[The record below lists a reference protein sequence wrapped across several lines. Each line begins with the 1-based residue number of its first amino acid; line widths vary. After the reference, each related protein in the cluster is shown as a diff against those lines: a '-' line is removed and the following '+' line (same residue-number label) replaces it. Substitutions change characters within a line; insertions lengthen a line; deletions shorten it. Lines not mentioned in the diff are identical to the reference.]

1 MEIKLPKIKDKE
13 FFKSINSAIAEGRHV
28 DYLKQVLVDFDKY
41 QETFNNAFNLENSNK
56 KVYTFRVNYTG
67 KKPVWREI
75 EVYGDQYFVELA
87 EEIIFSMD
95 WDNDHMHGFCLNK
108 KGEVMFGKDSPFF
121 YAPAWEDEPFPT
133 YKTDEIKIYHIDYEK
148 YPKLGFIFD
157 FGDGHQFTVEFKGTR
172 DKKRDEYVDDF
183 PILVDQRGVAPEQY
197 PGGEFEDALSL
208 DDLDDNCPLC
218 RAIKDGDN
226 SLDSLV
232 EKFMQI
238 EEEEKKKLPFKELG

>member
-1 MEIKLPKIKDKE
+1 MKMKPPKMMESNFLEMINGKIAK
-13 FFKSINSAIAEGRHV
+13 GRNV
-28 DYLKQVLVDFDKY
+28 DYLKQVLVDFDEY
-41 QETFNNAFNLENSNK
+41 QFLFHDAFNLENSNK
-56 KVYTFRVNYTG
+56 KVYTFRVHYTG

-75 EVYGDQYFVELA
+75 EVYGNQYFLELA

-108 KGEVMFGKDSPFF
+108 KGEVMFSKDSPFF
-121 YAPAWEDEPFPT
+121 YAPGWEDEPFPA
-133 YKTDEIKIYHIDYEK
+133 YKTDEIKICHIDYEK

-157 FGDGHQFTVEFKGTR
+157 FGAGHQFTVEFKGTR
-172 DKKRDEYVDDF
+172 DKNRDEYVDDF
-183 PILVDQRGVAPEQY
+183 PVLVDQRGIAPEQY
-197 PGGEFEDALSL
+197 PDGGFEDQLSL

-232 EKFMQI
+232 AKFMQM